1 MIFAGGELLPDSELN
16 PVLGYLGEE
25 IAQTL
30 SGPPLE
36 ADTVLDALEA
46 LTGELAPTDLVTR
59 EIAAATLCRLM
70 ESTHLIWN

>member
-30 SGPPLE
+30 GGPPLE
-36 ADTVLDALEA
+36 VDTVLDALEA
-46 LTGELAPTDLVTR
+46 LGTELDL
-59 EIAAATLCRLM
+59 
-70 ESTHLIWN
+70 SLIHI